1 MKKLYSIISA
11 GLVFVMVLTGCGVSE
26 QITIQ
31 RPEDGWYG
39 AAEHQSVSYE
49 TIRGHTFDESKLLS
63 SLEELS
69 QTIRE
74 DGSEEWVLALY
85 QTILSET
92 DSLGTAMT
100 LADIEYNANVQDEA
114 ASEKRI
120 ALTEQYHRLM
130 DQIYPILKDALAPPY
145 GGALEA
151 EMLKVTTQDEIDQIK
166 NYKVK
171 SEEELALI
179 LREQELTQQYD
190 LTMQQEFE
198 VTVDGEK
205 WTAEKLQ
212 TSPPDDMTQNYKI
225 NKALQDARTE
235 AIGELLRE
243 LLQVRTELAKAQ
255 GYDNYSDY
263 AYKEL
268 YNRDYTVKDIE
279 KVYASVKKY
288 FVPFYKQV
296 QDSSAEIDWSILSN
310 SKKESEEELLQRLAP
325 YMEKIDPELAQS
337 FDLLRE
343 SGTYDMANKKGKN
356 SFSFATKLYSYDIP
370 FLFLSPVGY
379 AQDSTVLIHEFGH
392 WNTMLHSKQ
401 PMLFEGK
408 NHDVAEINSQGL
420 ELLFLEYADEMWG
433 EGADAIRYNTI
444 MKLCS
449 SVIEGCL
456 YDEFQNALYANPDMT
471 TDEMSELYQK
481 LCKEYGLTGKGQDD
495 WIYVAHTFSFPL
507 YYISYATSGLSSLD
521 LYTETFENREQAVN
535 RYMALSAIGMTGS
548 YCDSI
553 QKVGLKDIFDA
564 GSVNAIVKGL
574 KTAMDLK

>member
-1 MKKLYSIISA
+1 MKKRYSALSA
-11 GLVFVMVLTGCGVSE
+11 VLILALTLTGCGVRE
-26 QITIQ
+26 ITIH

-39 AAEHQSVSYE
+39 AVEHQSVSHE
-49 TIRGHTFDESKLLS
+49 TIRNHTFDESKLLS

-69 QTIRE
+69 QAIGK
-74 DGSEEWVLALY
+74 DGNEERVLGLY
-85 QTILSET
+85 QTIIEET
-92 DSLGTAMT
+92 DSLGTTMT

-114 ASEKRI
+114 ASEKRT
-120 ALTEQYHRLM
+120 ALTEQYHRLI
-130 DQIYPILKDALAPPY
+130 DQIYPILKDAIASSY

-151 EMLKVTTQDEIDQIK
+151 EMLKVTTQDEVDKIK
-166 NYKVK
+166 NYRVK
-171 SEEELALI
+171 SEDELLLI
-179 LREQELTQQYD
+179 FREQELTQRYD
-190 LTMQQEFE
+190 LTMQQQFE
-198 VTVDGEK
+198 VTVNGET

-212 TSPPDDMTQNYKI
+212 ASPPEDTAQNYKI
-225 NKALQDARTE
+225 NMALQKARTE

-255 GYDNYSDY
+255 GCDNYSDY

-296 QDSSAEIDWSILSN
+296 QDNSANIDWSILSN
-310 SKKESEEELLQRLAP
+310 SKKESEEELLNRVAP
-325 YMEKIDPELAQS
+325 YMEKIDPELTQS
-337 FDLLRE
+337 FDLLQE

-356 SFSFATKLYSYDIP
+356 SISFATKLYSYDIP

-379 AQDSTVLIHEFGH
+379 VQDSTVLIHEFGH

-401 PMLFEGK
+401 PMMFEGK

-420 ELLFLEYADEMWG
+420 ELLFLEYAEEMWD

-456 YDEFQNALYANPDMT
+456 YDEFQNALYASPDMT
-471 TDEMSELYQK
+471 TDEMSELYK
-481 LCKEYGLTGKGQDD
+481 TLCKEYGLAGKGQDD

-521 LYTETFENREQAVN
+521 LYTGTFENREQAVN

-548 YCDSI
+548 YRDSI

-564 GSVNAIVKGL
+564 GSVKAIVSGL
-574 KTAMDLK
+574 KTVMGLK